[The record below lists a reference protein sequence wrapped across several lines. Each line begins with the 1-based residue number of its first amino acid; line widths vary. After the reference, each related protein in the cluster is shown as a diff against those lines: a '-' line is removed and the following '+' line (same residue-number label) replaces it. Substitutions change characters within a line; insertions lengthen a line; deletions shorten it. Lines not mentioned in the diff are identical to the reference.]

1 MNNILIMRSVANVEQ
16 NHTYIKINLLV
27 LLIILVNTILV

>member
-16 NHTYIKINLLV
+16 NHTYIKINLLKLNSLCKYV
-27 LLIILVNTILV
+27 R